1 MHNERNNAQM
11 HTPKYAPMLL
21 YEIKYI
27 KNPLTSLKW
36 LTKSQALAYCTKTST
51 VRDVS
56 WMDRETV

>member
-27 KNPLTSLKW
+27 KKSLNISKVADQ
-36 LTKSQALAYCTKTST
+36 LSSSRILN
-51 VRDVS
+51 
-56 WMDRETV
+56 